1 MEDVISAVS
10 TALAAYESQGTHK
23 KFKKS
28 LRSFA
33 SRVQLYGNVL
43 DVLVQHH
50 PEYVSLVWGAMK
62 FFFTAVINH
71 EKIATTLAKALT
83 QLADTLP
90 RVELAS
96 VLYPTED
103 MKTAV
108 VQLNINILEFLS
120 RAHTWYRENTFKRIL
135 HSITQPVELRYQDLL
150 ESMAASSGTVRLLAE
165 CSHQVECR
173 DMHHKIDH
181 INTSVTSLV
190 ETIGIMEQ
198 RLEVVSTDI
207 SSQLSARINTNN
219 RLSDVQLSHTLQS
232 IFHSDMKD
240 PIKALQHLRAS
251 CLRGAAN
258 PFPLLS
264 RNFLNSTKLRS
275 WASSAKP
282 DILIVKGNHRSRQAL
297 RTLCVDVI
305 DQLNDAQIPVLF
317 AIKTN
322 GDKWSQ
328 GGINASSVL
337 RYLVWQALSPQ
348 QPGHTEKSLSRRC
361 AQFHNLTT
369 ETQYLEM
376 LESVLSTFDRPVYI
390 ILDLEILSR
399 EPSSSNRFNWLTAF
413 LSYFER
419 LSTKHPTIQVKVLT
433 AFELQIGISFH
444 AAGE

>member
-1 MEDVISAVS
+1 
-10 TALAAYESQGTHK
+10 
-23 KFKKS
+23 
-28 LRSFA
+28 
-33 SRVQLYGNVL
+33 
-43 DVLVQHH
+43 
-50 PEYVSLVWGAMK
+50 
-62 FFFTAVINH
+62 
-71 EKIATTLAKALT
+71 
-83 QLADTLP
+83 
-90 RVELAS
+90 
-96 VLYPTED
+96 
-103 MKTAV
+103 
-108 VQLNINILEFLS
+108 
-120 RAHTWYRENTFKRIL
+120 
-135 HSITQPVELRYQDLL
+135 
-150 ESMAASSGTVRLLAE
+150 
-165 CSHQVECR
+165 
-173 DMHHKIDH
+173 
-181 INTSVTSLV
+181 
-190 ETIGIMEQ
+190 
-198 RLEVVSTDI
+198 
-207 SSQLSARINTNN
+207 
-219 RLSDVQLSHTLQS
+219 
-232 IFHSDMKD
+232 MKD
-240 PIKALQHLRAS
+240 PIKALQRLRAS

-337 RYLVWQALSPQ
+337 RYLVWQALSPH

-361 AQFHNLTT
+361 AQFHDLTT

-399 EPSSSNRFNWLTAF
+399 EPSSSSRFNWLTAF

-419 LSTKHPTIQVKVLT
+419 LSTKHPTIQVKILLLSYKSEFPFMLRESESSRFLVRAKEDRST
-433 AFELQIGISFH
+433 ARQRNARRHVSNKQRHRLPIRKGHGSDTRL
-444 AAGE
+444 GSPL